1 MYDVNFLIS
10 NGVDVNK
17 SLELFGDIDTYNET
31 VGEFLVSAKEKIAKL
46 QKYKDDKDMPNYA
59 IYVHSLKSDAK
70 YFGFTKLADL
80 AYDQELKSKE
90 GDMFYIY
97 EHYQELIDEVERTI
111 NIVKKYI
118 SPESE
123 VTSNEQVPTST
134 TPAPAAAPAPVTSA
148 PAAPLPT
155 SSNIEPAEVYSQK
168 TILVV
173 DDSNIIRNFV
183 KRIFSEKY
191 NIGMAKDGEEA
202 LNIIKANASNENIVA
217 ILLDLNMPKV
227 DGFAV
232 LTYMNEHQ
240 LFDSMPVSIISG
252 DSSKDTINKAF
263 TYPII
268 DMLGKPFTE
277 ADVKR
282 VIEKTMYF
290 KENM

>member
-134 TPAPAAAPAPVTSA
+134 TPAPAAAPAPVTPA

-155 SSNIEPAEVYSQK
+155 SSNVEPAEVYSQK

-240 LFDSMPVSIISG
+240 LFSSMPVSIISG

>member
-134 TPAPAAAPAPVTSA
+134 TPAPAAVPVPVTPA

-240 LFDSMPVSIISG
+240 LFSSMPVSIISG

>member
-134 TPAPAAAPAPVTSA
+134 TPAPATVAAPVTPA

-191 NIGMAKDGEEA
+191 NIGMAKDGDEA

-240 LFDSMPVSIISG
+240 LFSSMPVSIISG

>member
-31 VGEFLVSAKEKIAKL
+31 VGEFLVSAKEKMAKL

-134 TPAPAAAPAPVTSA
+134 TPAPAAAPAPVTPA

-240 LFDSMPVSIISG
+240 LFSSMPVSIISG

>member
-31 VGEFLVSAKEKIAKL
+31 VGEFLVSAKEKMAKL

-134 TPAPAAAPAPVTSA
+134 TPAPATVPAPVTPA

-155 SSNIEPAEVYSQK
+155 SSNVEPAEVYSQK

-191 NIGMAKDGEEA
+191 NIGMAKDGDEA

-240 LFDSMPVSIISG
+240 LFSSMPVSIISG

>member
-134 TPAPAAAPAPVTSA
+134 TPAPAAAPAPVTPA
-148 PAAPLPT
+148 PTAPLPT

-240 LFDSMPVSIISG
+240 LFSSMPVSIISG

>member
-31 VGEFLVSAKEKIAKL
+31 VGEFLVSAKEKLAKL

-134 TPAPAAAPAPVTSA
+134 TPAPVAAPAPVTPA
-148 PAAPLPT
+148 PTAPLPT

-240 LFDSMPVSIISG
+240 LFSSMPVSIISG